1 MSLRLYAARNAGGPG
16 AIYVGDLRQLA
27 GPAPSYNLADTDG
40 YVPLH
45 AIEQHRWIFES
56 EYYRSLLQKAN
67 LDDPTPLTSVGE
79 RITILHACINR
90 ALLPCQLIETYLAPN
105 LEDRTDGQLRIRASS
120 FPELGIAGPDTLQLV
135 SNGTLDMANVYSGYI
150 LGELPISEVH
160 SLWGLYPDQQTAFE
174 SNTKTLPILDSVL
187 TEATS
192 GGVVVNH
199 NWFAGDDQFIFSSHS
214 LRNVTD
220 FRGLKTRTH
229 AAALSDWVNGMGA
242 EAHFVAF
249 AEVYTS
255 LERGFMDAGITGAR
269 PGHGQRWY
277 EVVDYLN
284 GPLISFFGTGNV
296 VNADVWS
303 QIPPDLQQILIEEG
317 AKSELEQ
324 LRLAPVQNMIGL
336 QNNLDAGIG
345 FIQFS
350 PEIKRHSFNEAA
362 MNHVIPGWLRRL
374 GYPGRGD
381 EAVDLFNAHVGP
393 YVGLRIT
400 PGGAVATTPITE
412 GPHTFKTMQQVLAE

>member
-1 MSLRLYAARNAGGPG
+1 M
-16 AIYVGDLRQLA
+16 
-27 GPAPSYNLADTDG
+27 GPAPDYNLGDHVG
-40 YVPLH
+40 NVPLH
-45 AIEQHRWIFES
+45 AIEQQSWIFES
-56 EYYRSLLQKAN
+56 DYYRSLLQKAN
-67 LDDPTPLTSVGE
+67 LDDPTPLTTEGE
-79 RITILHACINR
+79 RITILHTCVNR
-90 ALLPCQLIETYLAPN
+90 AFLPCQLIETYLAPN
-105 LEDRTDGQLRIRASS
+105 LEDRTDGQLRITFTS
-120 FPELGIAGPDTLQLV
+120 FPELRLAGPDTLQLV

-150 LGELPISEVH
+150 AGEMPIAEVQG
-160 SLWGLYPDQQTAFE
+160 LWGLFPDQQTAFE
-174 SNTKTLPILDSVL
+174 SDTTTLPILDAAIS
-187 TEATS
+187 EATR

-199 NWFAGDDQFIFSSHS
+199 NWFAGNDQFIFSNHS

-220 FRGLKTRTH
+220 FRGLKTRSHSAT
-229 AAALSDWVNGMGA
+229 LSDWVDGMGA

-249 AEVYTS
+249 AEVYAS
-255 LERGFMDAGITGAR
+255 LERGIMDAGITGAA

-277 EVVDYLN
+277 EVVDYMN

-336 QNNLDAGIG
+336 QNNLDAGLG
-345 FIQFS
+345 FVQFS
-350 PEIKRHSFNEAA
+350 PQIKNHSFNEAVI
-362 MNHVIPGWLRRL
+362 NHVIPGWLRRL
-374 GYPGRGD
+374 GYPGRGA